1 MTSSTL
7 RSCVLAALLL
17 ALVASTAL
25 AQTGQLRGR
34 VLGHDGQGLRDAM
47 VFIERGG
54 VRGNYKVKTNK
65 KGNYFHAGLPLG
77 QYTVRLEVDGKQVY
91 SINGYQIKLGEEKP
105 LDFDLGEIQRE
116 AQAAQASGAG
126 PTKDQL
132 AAMSEQQRKEYE
144 KALKARQ
151 QQISKNKQLNE
162 TFNAGME
169 AKRLKDYAVSVQHFR
184 KALEIDADQHVIW
197 GNMAEALSGLVS
209 TKAGAERDQVGEEA
223 ITTYRKAI
231 ELEPDPAYHNNL
243 GLLLIRLQRVDEGTA
258 ELEKAAQMA
267 PDNAGTYYFNLGAT
281 MVNTG
286 NTDGAIDAF
295 RKATEVQPDFANAY
309 YQLATVLVGTAQMK
323 EDGSIIPAAGTVEAY
338 QKYLDLDPQG
348 PYAASAQAMVQSLS
362 GKLETTFEQPKRRRS
377 SRK

>member
-1 MTSSTL
+1 MTSTTL
-7 RSCVLAALLL
+7 RSCVLAAVLLT
-17 ALVASTAL
+17 LVASSAF

-34 VLGHDGQGLRDAM
+34 VLGEDGQGLRDAM
-47 VFIERGG
+47 VYIERVG

-77 QYTVRLEVDGKQVY
+77 QYNVRLEVDGKQVY
-91 SINGYQIKLGEEKP
+91 NINGYQVKLGEEKP
-105 LDFDLGEIQRE
+105 LDFDLGEIRRE
-116 AQAAQASGAG
+116 SQAAQSGAG

-132 AAMSEQQRKEYE
+132 SAMSEQQRKEYE

-162 TFNAGME
+162 TFNAAME
-169 AKRLKDYAVSVQHFR
+169 AKRLKEFATSVEQFR
-184 KALEIDADQHVIW
+184 KALEIDSEQHVIW
-197 GNMAEALSGLVS
+197 GNMAEALSGLVG
-209 TKAGAERDQVGEEA
+209 TKTGAERDEVGAEA

-243 GLLLIRLQRVDEGTA
+243 GLLLIRLQQVEEGTA

-286 NTDGAIDAF
+286 NTQGAIDAF
-295 RKATEVQPDFANAY
+295 RKATTAQPDFANAY

-323 EDGSIIPAAGTVEAY
+323 EDGSIIPAEGTVEAY

-362 GKLETTFEQPKRRRS
+362 GKLETTFEQPKRRRQ
-377 SRK
+377 K

>member
-1 MTSSTL
+1 MTSKTL
-7 RSCVLAALLL
+7 RSCILAAILLT
-17 ALVASTAL
+17 LVTSSAF

-34 VLGHDGQGLRDAM
+34 VLGEDGQGLRDAM
-47 VFIERGG
+47 VYIERIG

-77 QYTVRLEVDGKQVY
+77 QYNVRLEVDGKQVY
-91 SINGYQIKLGEEKP
+91 NINNYQIKLGEEKP
-105 LDFDLGEIQRE
+105 LDFDLGEIRRE
-116 AQAAQASGAG
+116 SQAAQSGAG

-144 KALKARQ
+144 RALKARQ

-169 AKRLKDYAVSVQHFR
+169 AKRLKDFAVSVEHFR
-184 KALEIDADQHVIW
+184 KALEIDVEQHVIW
-197 GNMAEALSGLVS
+197 GNMAEALSGLVG
-209 TKAGAERDQVGEEA
+209 TKTGAERDQVAEEA

-243 GLLLIRLQRVDEGTA
+243 GLLLVRLQRIEEGSA
-258 ELEKAAQMA
+258 ELEKAAQLS

-286 NTDGAIDAF
+286 NTQGAIDAF

-323 EDGSIIPAAGTVEAY
+323 EDGSVIPADGTVEAY
-338 QKYLDLDPQG
+338 QKYLELDPQG

-362 GKLETTFEQPKRRRS
+362 GKLETTFEQPKKRRS
-377 SRK
+377 KR

>member
-1 MTSSTL
+1 MTSKTL
-7 RSCVLAALLL
+7 RSCVLAAILLT
-17 ALVASTAL
+17 LVTSSAF

-34 VLGHDGQGLRDAM
+34 VLGQDGQGLRDAM
-47 VFIERGG
+47 VFIERVG

-77 QYTVRLEVDGKQVY
+77 QYNVRLEVDGKQVY
-91 SINGYQIKLGEEKP
+91 NINGYQIKLGEEKP
-105 LDFDLGEIQRE
+105 LNFDLGEIMRE
-116 AQAAQASGAG
+116 AQAAQSGAG

-151 QQISKNKQLNE
+151 QQISKNKELNE

-184 KALEIDADQHVIW
+184 KALELDADQHVIW
-197 GNMAEALSGLVS
+197 GNMAEALSGLVG
-209 TKAGAERDQVGEEA
+209 TKTGAERDQVGEEA

-243 GLLLIRLQRVDEGTA
+243 GLLLIRMQRIDEGTA

-286 NTDGAIDAF
+286 NTQGAIDAF
-295 RKATEVQPDFANAY
+295 RKATVAQPDFANAY

-323 EDGSIIPAAGTVEAY
+323 DDGSVIPAEGTVEAY
-338 QKYLDLDPQG
+338 QKYLDLEPQG

-362 GKLETTFEQPKRRRS
+362 GKLETTFEQPKKRRS
-377 SRK
+377 QK

>member
-1 MTSSTL
+1 MTSKTL
-7 RSCVLAALLL
+7 RGCVLAALLL
-17 ALVASTAL
+17 TLLASSAF

-34 VLGHDGQGLRDAM
+34 VLGEDGQGLRDAM
-47 VFIERGG
+47 VFIERVG

-105 LDFDLGEIQRE
+105 LNFDLGEIKRE
-116 AQAAQASGAG
+116 SEAAQSGAG

-132 AAMSEQQRKEYE
+132 SAMSEQQRKEYE
-144 KALKARQ
+144 RALKARQ
-151 QQISKNKQLNE
+151 QQISKNKELNE

-169 AKRLKDYAVSVQHFR
+169 AKRLQDYATSVQHFR
-184 KALEIDADQHVIW
+184 KAVEIDADQHVIW
-197 GNMAEALSGLVS
+197 GNMAEALSGLVT
-209 TKAGAERDQVGEEA
+209 TKTGAERDQLGEEA

-243 GLLLIRLQRVDEGTA
+243 GLLLIRLQRVDEGSA

-286 NTDGAIDAF
+286 NTQGAIEAF
-295 RKATEVQPDFANAY
+295 RKATTAQPDFANAY

-323 EDGSIIPAAGTVEAY
+323 EDGSIIPAEGTVEAY

-362 GKLETTFEQPKRRRS
+362 GKLETTFEQPKRRR
-377 SRK
+377 KN